1 MAKMGEAQGKIDSK
15 SEESCIA
22 MNIDTITMVTTTLM
36 SITSAS

>member
-1 MAKMGEAQGKIDSK
+1 MAKMGEAEGK

-22 MNIDTITMVTTTLM
+22 MDIDAITIVTTTLM